1 MTGYYTLVTA
11 LPNLPPLAQCKQLPI
26 SRIALDRRL
35 TMLSDEDQQQLQL
48 AEKLYHQSDLSLQ
61 TLPDQ
66 TLVRDWQRQ
75 LNQLQSPEIR
85 ERIQLRL
92 EWQTLLAALRYR
104 QQGRIGPEHFSGFG
118 RWTGQI
124 RRRWHEPLFGLDAAL
139 PLFAELQPLL
149 QKGHSGELD
158 QQLNAWL
165 WKDLLF
171 VERSFQFTLETV
183 ICFVLRWGLAEKH
196 IKSDA
201 NQALVSFQRMG
212 EQLLDS
218 PAITQ
223 HLKSAFEEL
232 S

>member
-1 MTGYYTLVTA
+1 MTYYTLVTA
-11 LPNLPPLAQCKQLPI
+11 LPHLPPLPQCKELPI

-35 TMLSDEDQQQLQL
+35 SMLSDADRQQLQQ
-48 AEKLYHQSDLSLQ
+48 AERLYHQGDVSLQ
-61 TLPDQ
+61 SLPDQ
-66 TLVRDWQRQ
+66 TLVRDWQQ
-75 LNQLQSPEIR
+75 QLQQLESPLIR
-85 ERIQLRL
+85 ERIQLKL

-124 RRRWHEPLFGLDAAL
+124 RRHWHEPLFGLDTAL
-139 PLFAELQPLL
+139 PFLAELQPLL
-149 QKGHSGELD
+149 LKGHSGELE

-171 VERSFQFTLETV
+171 IERSVQFTLDTV
-183 ICFVLRWGLAEKH
+183 ICFVLRWGLTEKH
-196 IKSDA
+196 LKSDA
-201 NQALVSFQRMG
+201 VQALEAFQHLTS
-212 EQLLDS
+212 QLLNT

-223 HLKSAFEEL
+223 HIESAFEDL

>member
-1 MTGYYTLVTA
+1 MTKYYTLVTA

-35 TMLSDEDQQQLQL
+35 TMLSDEDFLQLQL
-48 AEKLYHQSDLSLQ
+48 AEKLYHQSELSLQ
-61 TLPDQ
+61 NLPDQ
-66 TLVRDWQRQ
+66 PLIMDWQRQ
-75 LNQLQSPEIR
+75 LEKIESEPIR
-85 ERIQLRL
+85 ECISLRL

-104 QQGRIGPEHFSGFG
+104 REGHGPESFYGFG
-118 RWTGQI
+118 RWTGLI
-124 RRRWHEPLFGLDAAL
+124 RRHWHDPLFNLDTAMPFLAK
-139 PLFAELQPLL
+139 LQPLL
-149 QKGHSGELD
+149 NKAHSGELEY
-158 QQLNAWL
+158 QLNAFL

-183 ICFVLRWGLAEKH
+183 VCFVLRWGLAEKH

-201 NQALVSFQRMG
+201 SLALDSFKRMS
-212 EQLLDS
+212 EQLLGT

-223 HLKSAFEEL
+223 HLESAFEEL